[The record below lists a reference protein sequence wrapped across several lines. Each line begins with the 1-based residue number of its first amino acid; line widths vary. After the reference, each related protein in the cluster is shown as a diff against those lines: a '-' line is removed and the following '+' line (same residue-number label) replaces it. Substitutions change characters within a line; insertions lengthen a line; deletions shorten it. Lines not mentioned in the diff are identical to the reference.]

1 MKSRL
6 KTLHIFFAILAL
18 SSCNINKLSENKL
31 TYKDLDKATLYQGL
45 MPSIGESKMLVVPV
59 QFSDSTPFSEI
70 ELKNISYSFIGKN
83 DDNTN
88 DYWESV
94 KSYYYKTSYSK
105 LNFNITVADVF
116 TPSITTS
123 NFLARES
130 SNVNYDMTGSH
141 FIMSEF
147 YNNGTI
153 NNKLID
159 YKNFDSDKDGF
170 VDGVFLIYNAGN
182 DYEVFQERKYWAYT
196 TWMMDGITEDSNI
209 KPSVDKPIFSTYA
222 NCSQRFLYESSL
234 SLGQD
239 AHTIIHETGHMMG
252 LDDYYTYDSKV
263 SFSSSGGK
271 MMMDNNIGDHDA
283 FSKFALGWISPKLV
297 TKEEDITLRPFGES
311 GEALIISPDFVYNP
325 FDEYL
330 IIEYYTPTLLNELDS
345 KAAYNSKTKNFMFRN
360 SGIIVY
366 HIDAR
371 IGHLKIKED
380 MKDSTYRYVSNTF
393 KNFTRS
399 DIKIQNNTIT
409 GSYYAVIG
417 NNSKSKQIGNEVNF
431 LIEQVNKNN
440 ISFYNKSLADDNS
453 LFYEGDCFDSSSFTN
468 FFKDGKFH
476 NEENVNFKFKVK
488 SLNSD
493 EATITFYK

>member
-170 VDGVFLIYNAGN
+170 VDGVFIML
-182 DYEVFQERKYWAYT
+182 E
-196 TWMMDGITEDSNI
+196 
-209 KPSVDKPIFSTYA
+209 
-222 NCSQRFLYESSL
+222 
-234 SLGQD
+234 
-239 AHTIIHETGHMMG
+239 TIM
-252 LDDYYTYDSKV
+252 KCFKNV
-263 SFSSSGGK
+263 
-271 MMMDNNIGDHDA
+271 NIG
-283 FSKFALGWISPKLV
+283 
-297 TKEEDITLRPFGES
+297 
-311 GEALIISPDFVYNP
+311 
-325 FDEYL
+325 
-330 IIEYYTPTLLNELDS
+330 
-345 KAAYNSKTKNFMFRN
+345 
-360 SGIIVY
+360 
-366 HIDAR
+366 HILH
-371 IGHLKIKED
+371 G
-380 MKDSTYRYVSNTF
+380 
-393 KNFTRS
+393 
-399 DIKIQNNTIT
+399 
-409 GSYYAVIG
+409 
-417 NNSKSKQIGNEVNF
+417 
-431 LIEQVNKNN
+431 
-440 ISFYNKSLADDNS
+440 
-453 LFYEGDCFDSSSFTN
+453 
-468 FFKDGKFH
+468 
-476 NEENVNFKFKVK
+476 
-488 SLNSD
+488 
-493 EATITFYK
+493 